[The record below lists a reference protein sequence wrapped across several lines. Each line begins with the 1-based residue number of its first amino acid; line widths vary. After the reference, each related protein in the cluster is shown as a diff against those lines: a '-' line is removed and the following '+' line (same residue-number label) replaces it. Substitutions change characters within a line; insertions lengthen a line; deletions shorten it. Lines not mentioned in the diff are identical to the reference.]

1 MKILTIGDIVGENG
15 IQKVKKQLPII
26 QEAENIDVTIVN
38 AENAGGG
45 MGLTSQN
52 YNELCKM
59 NIDMITMG
67 DHTWGKKDI
76 FKIINNEN
84 IVRPANYPKG
94 VPGYGYRIIK
104 KNDKKI
110 AVINLLGRTFI
121 NVLTENPFLC
131 VDRILEKITAD
142 IIIVDFHAE
151 ATAEKIAM
159 GRYLDGRITGLY
171 GTHTHVQ
178 TADEQILKKGTG
190 YITDVGMTGPADAV
204 IGMDADVALKRFLTT
219 LPERYKLAS
228 GDCILNGAIFEI
240 DDETCQ
246 TKKVYRISC

>member
-1 MKILTIGDIVGENG
+1 MKILAIGDIVGENG
-15 IQKVKKQLPII
+15 IQKVKKELPII

-94 VPGYGYRIIK
+94 VPGYGYRIIN

-110 AVINLLGRTFI
+110 AIINLLGRTFI

-131 VDRILEKITAD
+131 ADRILEKINAD

-151 ATAEKIAM
+151 ATAEKVAM